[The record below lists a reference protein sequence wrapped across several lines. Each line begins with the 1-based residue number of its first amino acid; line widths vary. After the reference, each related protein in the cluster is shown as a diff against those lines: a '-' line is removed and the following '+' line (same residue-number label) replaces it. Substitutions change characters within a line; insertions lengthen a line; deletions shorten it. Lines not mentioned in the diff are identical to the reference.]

1 VGFDTLHYFTH
12 GGKKMGWFDFL
23 GFVAGFLTTFS
34 ASPQLYYS
42 YSTKDVKSIQMKFM
56 VMLMSGLFLWGVYG
70 ILLNSLPLIIFNF
83 VGFFLWLPILW
94 LKLRDSG

>member
-1 VGFDTLHYFTH
+1 
-12 GGKKMGWFDFL
+12 MGRLDLL

-70 ILLNSLPLIIFNF
+70 ILLSSLPLIIFNF
-83 VGFFLWLPILW
+83 IGFSLWLPILW
-94 LKLRDSG
+94 LKLRERG

>member
-1 VGFDTLHYFTH
+1 MDWL
-12 GGKKMGWFDFL
+12 DLL
-23 GFVAGFLTTFS
+23 GFAAGFLTTFS

-70 ILLNSLPLIIFNF
+70 ILLSSLPLIIFNF
-83 VGFFLWLPILW
+83 IGFSLWLPILW
-94 LKLRDSG
+94 LKLRESR